1 MLTSVVVRIVDFC
14 SRQAWLVI
22 VTSLLVA
29 IACSFYTARHFAINS
44 DINALLSDDIGWRK
58 REHTFEEA
66 FGRFDRITVVV
77 QAPTPELAS
86 TATAELAKALKERT
100 DRFRSVNQPAG
111 GEFFARNGLLFLPT
125 DELTKNL
132 NGLVQAEALINDLAT
147 DESLRG
153 LTSSLGDVL
162 LGIQSEKVK
171 LDDVAPVFDKFS
183 TTIEDVVAGRPASF
197 SWQALSAA
205 KRMLT
210 SCAALSMCVRSSITR
225 RSNPAR
231 RRPQRSAR
239 SLPTSRQNIR
249 RRCGSPDRLRWPTR
263 NSPPSRKISSSTA

>member
-1 MLTSVVVRIVDFC
+1 MLTSVVVLIVDFC

-58 REHTFEEA
+58 RERTFEEA

-125 DELTKNL
+125 DELTKIST
-132 NGLVQAEALINDLAT
+132 GSSKRRRWSTTSPPTKACAASPARLAT
-147 DESLRG
+147 SCSA
-153 LTSSLGDVL
+153 SSL
-162 LGIQSEKVK
+162 
-171 LDDVAPVFDKFS
+171 
-183 TTIEDVVAGRPASF
+183 
-197 SWQALSAA
+197 
-205 KRMLT
+205 
-210 SCAALSMCVRSSITR
+210 R
-225 RSNPAR
+225 RSN
-231 RRPQRSAR
+231 
-239 SLPTSRQNIR
+239 
-249 RRCGSPDRLRWPTR
+249 
-263 NSPPSRKISSSTA
+263 